1 MCKEETMQTERQEFQ
16 YLPQEDK
23 GTQAAATRLKE
34 ALPSSDQV
42 RSTVE
47 TATQRVGN
55 ALPDGEAVKRTV
67 GTAAQRV
74 GDALPDGETVK
85 RTASQAVSQVQE
97 VLPDPDVIRDEFL
110 GAAQRLQEILPDGDD
125 LKQLIAS
132 VAKEVRD
139 DPDIRRHVEAAAEV
153 ATQRV
158 ETTVGSGVDAASGKV
173 REQVERAG
181 LEDLGYVADR
191 VGEIVKEGVNELLEE
206 TKDRA
211 LDALPE
217 PEPYVPGS
225 GTAQPGGGR

>member
-1 MCKEETMQTERQEFQ
+1 MRKEEAMQTERQQFQ
-16 YLPQEDK
+16 YLPEEDK
-23 GTQAAATRLKE
+23 GTRAPAARLKE
-34 ALPSSDQV
+34 ALPSSEQV

-47 TATQRVGN
+47 TAAERVGN
-55 ALPDGEAVKRTV
+55 ALPDGEA
-67 GTAAQRV
+67 
-74 GDALPDGETVK
+74 VK

-97 VLPDPDVIRDEFL
+97 VLPDPEAIRDEFL

-125 LKQLIAS
+125 LKRLIVN
-132 VAKEVRD
+132 VAQEVRD

-158 ETTVGSGVDAASGKV
+158 ESTVGSGVDAASGKV

-206 TKDRA
+206 TKGRA